1 MERLA
6 VTKKSLLL
14 AVWIFSIYNISALFY
29 IAAYQI
35 SFPYPLEW
43 IEGPMMDHILR
54 ILDGLPIYTA
64 PSIDFVPSPYTPLY
78 FYLSAALCRLFG
90 TSIEM
95 LRIISAVSTLSIML
109 TLFLWAKKET
119 SSLTAGIFACG
130 LFASTYMLSA
140 NWFFLA
146 RSDMLS
152 IALFM
157 WSAYLL
163 RFSVSR
169 RALFYSG
176 ILMFLSIMTKQSGL
190 VLAAGLFTA
199 GIFIHK
205 KNISFFALS
214 LFPMMLFSIMVLNE
228 LTYGW
233 FWYLTYEMPAH
244 HGTISTRF
252 LSFFTEDILLKRLPF
267 FILITAFV
275 FFAFKTL
282 RKSESMF
289 YFFLTGSILC
299 ATYLGR
305 IKVGG
310 AANVFIPFYITG
322 ALFTALLFKSA
333 LPKNRIL
340 TILVIAIAVQSV
352 LAAFNP
358 LRYKP
363 SSKITKYSRQLLDTV
378 EKSKGDTLVL
388 PSGYTAYL
396 AGKTPSAHTCLIND
410 MLLNKSRKNEFSE
423 MILSSF
429 VERKYQTV
437 IVNEK
442 LIPEPLKK
450 NILKNYK
457 KTKKQLGIVK
467 WIGLSDGVIEPAD
480 VFELKSGKNK

>member
-6 VTKKSLLL
+6 VTKKFLII
-14 AVWIFSIYNISALFY
+14 AVWIFSICNFAALFY

-35 SFPYPLEW
+35 PFPYSLEW
-43 IEGPMMDHILR
+43 IEGAMMDHVLR
-54 ILDGLPIYTA
+54 ILSGLPIYTA
-64 PSIDFVPSPYTPLY
+64 PSINFVPSPYTPLY
-78 FYLSAALCRLFG
+78 FYLSAALCHLFG
-90 TSIEM
+90 TSIGI
-95 LRIISAVSTLSIML
+95 LRIISALSTFSIIV

-119 SSLTAGIFACG
+119 SSITAGIFASG
-130 LFASTYMLSA
+130 LFASTYLLTS

-146 RSDMLS
+146 RNDMLA
-152 IALFM
+152 IAFFM

-163 RFSVSR
+163 RFCTGK

-176 ILMFLSIMTKQSGL
+176 ILMFFSIMTKQNGL

-199 GIFIHK
+199 GVFIHR
-205 KNISFFALS
+205 KNILFFALS
-214 LFPMMLFSIMVLNE
+214 LFPMLIFSTMLLNE

-252 LSFFTEDILLKRLPF
+252 LSFFTEDIFQKSLPF
-267 FILITAFV
+267 FLVTIAFV
-275 FFAFKTL
+275 VFAFKAL
-282 RKSESMF
+282 RKNEALF
-289 YFFLTGSILC
+289 YFFLTGSTFL
-299 ATYLGR
+299 TSYLGR

-310 AANVFIPFYITG
+310 ANNVFIPYFILG
-322 ALFTALLFKSA
+322 ALFTAILLKKA
-333 LPKNRIL
+333 LPKNRLL
-340 TILVIAIAVQSV
+340 TVLVIMIAIQSAI
-352 LAAFNP
+352 AAFNP

-363 SSKITKYSRQLLDTV
+363 SSKIVKYSEQLLNFV
-378 EKSKGDTLVL
+378 KKSKGDIIVL

-410 MLLNKSRKNEFSE
+410 MLRNKERKKEFSE
-423 MILSSF
+423 MILNSF

-457 KTKKQLGIVK
+457 KTAIKSGIVR
-467 WIGLSDGVIEPAD
+467 WIGSSDGSIEPVD
-480 VFELKSGKNK
+480 IFELKSGKKK